1 MHLNRLLTA
10 LKHSMKDVN
19 LDHVMATP
27 VSASRPFC
35 FFHFHLYSS
44 GRKFNNYLGKL
55 ELITQKLI
63 VKNAILILHGDH
75 KSKNIN
81 GNETYVLSSSLKN
94 TVNVPC

>member
-10 LKHSMKDVN
+10 LKHNMTDVN

-27 VSASRPFC
+27 VSNCKPFC

-44 GRKFNNYLGKL
+44 GRKFNNCLGKL

-63 VKNAILILHGDH
+63 LKNAILVVLGDWY
-75 KSKNIN
+75 IN
-81 GNETYVLSSSLKN
+81 FPTKVKTNK
-94 TVNVPC
+94 